1 MGTGLLQ
8 GVMNAVI
15 AMVTHNA
22 GCVRQSKRVNSV
34 SIKLFCFHKAAFKR
48 KVSSANRASITQFGK
63 DCSEWLCRLYLGSEN
78 GPLADS

>member
-15 AMVTHNA
+15 AMATHNA

-34 SIKLFCFHKAAFKR
+34 SIKLLLKR
-48 KVSSANRASITQFGK
+48 KYHPPT
-63 DCSEWLCRLYLGSEN
+63 E
-78 GPLADS
+78 PP